1 MRILAAI
8 AALFVAVSFS
18 SFAQAQQ
25 DIRLGQPGYGGSGC
39 PGGSA
44 DVVLAPDKKSL
55 SILFDEYYVEAG
67 GTTGKSF
74 ERKTCNIAIPVRVPQ
89 GLSISIIAVDYR
101 GFNDLPSGARSTF
114 DVEYFFAGT
123 AGPKF
128 QRTFNGPRSKD
139 YRIRNEL
146 QATALVWSKCGES
159 VNLRTNSSIRVQTTG
174 NKQAVATVDSQD
186 VSAAI
191 VYLIQWKK
199 C

>member
-1 MRILAAI
+1 MKIFAAFT
-8 AALFVAVSFS
+8 ALLVAVSLS
-18 SFAQAQQ
+18 SVAHAQ
-25 DIRLGQPGYGGSGC
+25 DIRLGKPGYGGSGC

-44 DVVLAPDKKSL
+44 DIILAPDKKSL

-67 GTTGKSF
+67 GKTGKSF

-89 GLSISIIAVDYR
+89 GYSVSIIAIDYR

-123 AGPKF
+123 GGPRF
-128 QRTFNGPRSKD
+128 QRTFTGPRSKD

-146 QATALVWSKCGES
+146 QASALVWSACGAS
-159 VNLRTNSSIRVQTTG
+159 VNLRTNSSIRVQSTG
-174 NKQAVATVDSQD
+174 KQAVATVDSQD

-191 VYLIQWKK
+191 VYLLQWKR